1 MNMKIQN
8 IQKSQKTENNINYA
22 SEFQKGFNKLCGSR
36 HRYSVWSDLMTL
48 YAIGIQNSC
57 SSWYKEDK
65 ILKPI
70 WENREKRYYEIMKT
84 YSENER
90 QIIIDMFTCLV
101 MEFDRNQ
108 NQDFLGKMYMNLD
121 IAEKKTGQVFTPY
134 HFCELMSN
142 ITLDENILLKEIK
155 QKGFININD
164 CAVGG
169 AATLISAANRCKEIL
184 AKDKLNYQ
192 NHVYF
197 VGQDVDIICCYM
209 AYIQMSLIG
218 TATIIIYTDT
228 IAHPCPPFN
237 SNAEKYFFTPI
248 YFSDTWTLRRMF
260 HGLNILMQGQK
271 SENKFSDNK
280 NIAVENKNNSF
291 NKFKINNRWY

>member
-1 MNMKIQN
+1 MKSQN
-8 IQKSQKTENNINYA
+8 IQKNQKTADLNFA

-90 QIIIDMFTCLV
+90 QIIIDMFTYLV

-108 NQDFLGKMYMNLD
+108 NQDFLGKMYMLLN
-121 IAEKKTGQVFTPY
+121 ISNNVTGQFFTP
-134 HFCELMSN
+134 CDVCAMMSN
-142 ITLDENILLKEIK
+142 ISIDENTLIQVIKE
-155 QKGFININD
+155 KGYASVND

-184 AKDKLNYQ
+184 AKGNLNYQ

-197 VGQDVDIICCYM
+197 VGNDVDIICCYM
-209 AYIQMSLIG
+209 AYIQLSLIG
-218 TATIIIYTDT
+218 VSAIIINTNTLSD
-228 IAHPCPPFN
+228 PNPNFN
-237 SNAEKYFFTPI
+237 ENAEKYFFTPI

-271 SENKFSDNK
+271 SENKISDNK
-280 NIAVENKNNSF
+280 NIAENKNNNSF
-291 NKFKINNRWY
+291 DRFKINNRWY